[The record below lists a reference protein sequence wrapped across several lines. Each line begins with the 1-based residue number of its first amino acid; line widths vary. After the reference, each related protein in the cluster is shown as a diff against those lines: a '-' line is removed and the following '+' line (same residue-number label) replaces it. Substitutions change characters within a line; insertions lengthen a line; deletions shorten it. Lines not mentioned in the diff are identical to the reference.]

1 MKVPDDLI
9 SIPALKRRYILPL
22 VTRVSS
28 PSGPEGPPD
37 VVSLSGIPD
46 DGEVAHSALLAP
58 EAGTALVDSSERRG
72 EDPGAGIEEV

>member
-9 SIPALKRRYILPL
+9 SILALKRRYILPL

-58 EAGTALVDSSERRG
+58 GTGAAVVDAAGRG
-72 EDPGAGIEEV
+72 RVHAS